1 MATQGWP
8 GELSEASMVADARSI
23 ALYAE
28 ITNDFNP
35 LHLDAGFAAKT
46 PFGKPIAHGT
56 MSLALVWEAVRA
68 TFGDA
73 AMPGEAEIR
82 FSAPVP
88 VDTRIT
94 ARGHCIDGEAGRYA
108 FEVVREDGTV
118 ALSGTM
124 TVMRS
129 GGGAAA

>member
-1 MATQGWP
+1 MAAAGWP
-8 GELSEASMVADARSI
+8 ERLTEASMVADARAI

-28 ITNDFNP
+28 ITRDFNP
-35 LHLDAGFAAKT
+35 LHLDANFAAKT

-68 TFGDA
+68 SFGDA

-94 ARGHCIDGEAGRYA
+94 ARGHCIDDQAGRYA
-108 FEVVREDGTV
+108 FEVVREDDTV
-118 ALSGTM
+118 ALSGTI
-124 TVMRS
+124 TVMRRS
-129 GGGAAA
+129 GGAAA

>member
-1 MATQGWP
+1 MAAADWP
-8 GELSEASMVADARSI
+8 EKLTEAHMVADGRSI

-28 ITNDFNP
+28 ITRDFNP
-35 LHLDAGFAAKT
+35 LHLDANFAANT
-46 PFGKPIAHGT
+46 PFRTPIAHGT
-56 MSLALVWEAVRA
+56 MSLALVWEVVRA
-68 TFGDA
+68 SFGDA

-94 ARGHCIDGEAGRYA
+94 ARGHCIDDEAGRYA
-108 FEVVREDGTV
+108 FEVVREDDVV

-124 TVMRS
+124 TIMRK